1 MNRPNVS
8 RSWENTASAGL
19 PQIALTKTVPPST
32 NRRRVERKRL
42 LNRLQDF
49 AAHRLILIK
58 APAGY
63 GKTTLGVD
71 WYERLRHSGA
81 VAAWLSLDEDDDE
94 PSAFAYH
101 IARTV
106 HRAAPDLG
114 QSALLVETKLID
126 SKNVL
131 SVAINAIA
139 ESDTEVYLCLDDYHL
154 VTDARSHELTAFLL
168 RYAPS
173 NFHVVIMSRTE
184 PPLPIYKLQLAD
196 EVAEINVASL
206 RFNLTETKEFLGA
219 EPSPKL
225 APAEIWK
232 LYDAA
237 EGWPAALQLARISVR
252 NSADPSRIV
261 NSFSGASQK
270 ISAYLDDTLSTQ
282 ADEIVTFLLQTAVL
296 DRLHGSLCE
305 AVTGIPRSGGLL
317 KALNDEQLLLTSV
330 DEENGW
336 YRYHHLMSDFLI
348 DRLQR
353 RMPGRI
359 PELLSVVEFIAGGRS
374 NKQIARTLGV
384 TAGNGKDPPK
394 ADFHQAV
401 GRNARASRCSG
412 AKSWHAAEFSAKL
425 IPRPSARLPHLG
437 DTIIEAWGTDCR
449 PTRT

>member
-19 PQIALTKTVPPST
+19 PQIALTKTVPPSI

-42 LNRLQDF
+42 LNRL
-49 AAHRLILIK
+49 H
-58 APAGY
+58 
-63 GKTTLGVD
+63 
-71 WYERLRHSGA
+71 
-81 VAAWLSLDEDDDE
+81 E

-114 QSALLVETKLID
+114 QSAIDLLVETKLIN

-232 LYDAA
+232 LYDAT

-282 ADEIVTFLLQTAVL
+282 ADEIVQFLLQTAVL

-374 NKQIARTLGV
+374 NKRIARTLGV
-384 TAGNGKDPPK
+384 TPETVKTPK
-394 ADFHQAV
+394 ADFHQAL
-401 GRNARASRCSG
+401 GRNARASGRSG
-412 AKSWHAAEFSAKL
+412 AKSRHAAGILSQINSA
-425 IPRPSARLPHLG
+425 PFCALPPYGGHDNRGAG
-437 DTIIEAWGTDCR
+437 D
-449 PTRT
+449 